1 MPTIPQCSDPCVF
14 CTIASSVPIFDPT
27 SSKQSYP
34 AVFTQRNVILSTQ
47 TYIALLDIQPLVS
60 SACHILLIPRIHY
73 ERISDFPKPRMGS
86 DDAHDSSVSREL
98 GGLLAVLGSALPGA
112 FGNISDFNVVQNN
125 GPGAGQVVP
134 HVHFHIIARPPLT
147 GASPISDY
155 LLHPSTTFKRRWEYA
170 SLIFGKGARSDLDPD
185 AAMRTCDELRT
196 YLYYNYWQTKRH
208 RMERSK
214 L

>member
-1 MPTIPQCSDPCVF
+1 MPSIPQSSSDPCIF

-34 AVFTQRNVILSTQ
+34 AAFAQHNVILSTQ

-60 SACHILLIPRIHY
+60 SACHILLIPRTHH
-73 ERISDFPKPRMGS
+73 ERISDFPKPHAGT
-86 DDAHDSSVSREL
+86 DDGHDSVSREL
-98 GGLLAVLGSALPGA
+98 GGLLAVLGSALRDT
-112 FGNISDFNVVQNN
+112 FRDITDFNVVQNN

-134 HVHFHIIARPPLT
+134 HVHIHIIARPPLT
-147 GASPISDY
+147 AASPISNY
-155 LLHPSTTFKRRWEYA
+155 PLQSSTTIKRRWEYA

-185 AAMRTCDELRT
+185 AAIRTCDALRT
-196 YLYYNYWQTKRH
+196 YLYHNYWQTKR
-208 RMERSK
+208 SK